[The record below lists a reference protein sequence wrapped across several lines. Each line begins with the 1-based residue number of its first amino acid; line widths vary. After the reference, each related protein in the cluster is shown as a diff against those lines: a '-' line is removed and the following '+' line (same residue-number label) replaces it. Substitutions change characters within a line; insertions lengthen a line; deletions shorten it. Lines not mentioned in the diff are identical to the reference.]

1 MPDSRQP
8 LDAGRGTFS
17 STPPW
22 LIDPERLQWRRGLER
37 VRASTRA
44 AVPALTRSP
53 KRPPLGRLAVTLRH
67 LGAAVGLWWLLERRI
82 DDRSERRRLL
92 SERLR
97 GAIEALG
104 PTYVKLAQII
114 SAGEGLFP
122 DELVHEFAKCRDKV
136 TPESFALVEATL
148 RHELQRDPYEVFASI
163 DPEPIAAASI
173 AQVHRA
179 TLRSGEEVVVKVQR
193 STVGTRVG
201 DDLRVLAWLAPKLVG
216 RIPVSALANP
226 PALVELFA
234 ETITEE
240 LDFRLEADNLL
251 DVARVLRELGQTD
264 WVVPRPHPDLVSP
277 RMLVMEKV
285 EGFAFDDVAGM
296 LDAGVDTHAVVRN
309 VMVAFLESC
318 TLHGIFHGDFH
329 GGNLFVQPDGHVALL
344 DFGITGR
351 MDERKR
357 RAFVRLLMTASVND
371 VKGQLH
377 ALAELGA
384 LPLDADIDAVIS
396 DLGLD
401 GPVIDPTT
409 LSQEQLLR
417 EMQRVVKALLGYGA
431 HMPKVLMLF
440 VKNMIFLSSMI
451 GHLAPDIDL
460 IGEVQHIAMHF
471 AMTHGEQLAADSG
484 MAVTDPADIDVD
496 GFKASLGVETD
507 VETLTWAELRQRREL
522 IVRRMGGE
530 NP

>member
-179 TLRSGEEVVVKVQR
+179 TLRSGE
-193 STVGTRVG
+193 
-201 DDLRVLAWLAPKLVG
+201 
-216 RIPVSALANP
+216 
-226 PALVELFA
+226 
-234 ETITEE
+234 
-240 LDFRLEADNLL
+240 
-251 DVARVLRELGQTD
+251 
-264 WVVPRPHPDLVSP
+264 
-277 RMLVMEKV
+277 
-285 EGFAFDDVAGM
+285 
-296 LDAGVDTHAVVRN
+296 
-309 VMVAFLESC
+309 
-318 TLHGIFHGDFH
+318 
-329 GGNLFVQPDGHVALL
+329 
-344 DFGITGR
+344 
-351 MDERKR
+351 
-357 RAFVRLLMTASVND
+357 
-371 VKGQLH
+371 
-377 ALAELGA
+377 
-384 LPLDADIDAVIS
+384 
-396 DLGLD
+396 
-401 GPVIDPTT
+401 
-409 LSQEQLLR
+409 
-417 EMQRVVKALLGYGA
+417 
-431 HMPKVLMLF
+431 
-440 VKNMIFLSSMI
+440 
-451 GHLAPDIDL
+451 
-460 IGEVQHIAMHF
+460 
-471 AMTHGEQLAADSG
+471 
-484 MAVTDPADIDVD
+484 
-496 GFKASLGVETD
+496 
-507 VETLTWAELRQRREL
+507 
-522 IVRRMGGE
+522 
-530 NP
+530 